1 MENPAKSDA
10 VKFFLHVLD
19 SDTYSSFNFKPTLYS
34 HFQRLLGTP
43 DKVLL
48 LTDANF
54 AGKVNPMRKYP
65 ACEIDTANLFDEEGD
80 PLFVVDVQP
89 CSPDPAS
96 TPTTKSSKKSKGTS
110 SNTGLKRT
118 LCAKTPNKKRSKK
131 NAPPTETNT
140 PVETS
145 AAQPVSVPTPTPT
158 DMPGSSSKPKPKPYR
173 QPQLLT
179 LPSVVAHPIEDAD
192 RNYFTFTFLPT
203 ADLRGHSLFQAFVR
217 FCSASELNAVLVS
230 RAFVSQTY
238 TKQGQMLTVRQV
250 PLMPAVFEIQQKF
263 TCKNRCTFILSVHL
277 LSLVFSTKQPF
288 LLSLRLIG
296 CIANIAPVSGD
307 SMLSSYV

>member
-80 PLFVVDVQP
+80 PLFVLDVQP

-96 TPTTKSSKKSKGTS
+96 TPTTKSSKKQKG
-110 SNTGLKRT
+110 L
-118 LCAKTPNKKRSKK
+118 P
-131 NAPPTETNT
+131 
-140 PVETS
+140 
-145 AAQPVSVPTPTPT
+145 
-158 DMPGSSSKPKPKPYR
+158 
-173 QPQLLT
+173 LT
-179 LPSVVAHPIEDAD
+179 
-192 RNYFTFTFLPT
+192 
-203 ADLRGHSLFQAFVR
+203 
-217 FCSASELNAVLVS
+217 
-230 RAFVSQTY
+230 
-238 TKQGQMLTVRQV
+238 QV
-250 PLMPAVFEIQQKF
+250 
-263 TCKNRCTFILSVHL
+263 
-277 LSLVFSTKQPF
+277 
-288 LLSLRLIG
+288 
-296 CIANIAPVSGD
+296 
-307 SMLSSYV
+307 